1 MKQWWLNLDKRMEDS
16 RPELWKFIKWNLVG
30 AVTTVLDLG
39 TYFIMLAALSDEF
52 LYAPIGGPIWLQN
65 FLAAIGLDEG
75 LGILWTFLISIT
87 LGYIAAYILNRK
99 VAFKANNNVTLSSVI
114 YAVNVI
120 VVIITGSWFGTW
132 FTMFLRNRHVASWLV
147 TILPKPLQMLIPMT
161 WAYPLNRFIVFAQK
175 KEEPTDDTTGTTTK
189 PDTGTEDP
197 MA

>member
-1 MKQWWLNLDKRMEDS
+1 MKNWWLKLDKRMEDS

-39 TYFIMLAALSDEF
+39 TFYLMMFVLFSYTF
-52 LYAPIGGPIWLQN
+52 LTAPIGGPAWLQS

-75 LGILWTFLISIT
+75 LGFLYAYLISIT

-114 YAVNVI
+114 YAVNVV

-132 FTMFLRNRHVASWLV
+132 FSMFLLDLGWSSVLV
-147 TILPKPLQMLIPMT
+147 TLLVKPLQLLIPML
-161 WAYPLNRFIVFAQK
+161 WAYPLNRFVVFAQK
-175 KEEPTDDTTGTTTK
+175 KEAPAEDTQEIADEPEHTNTD
-189 PDTGTEDP
+189 
-197 MA
+197 

>member
-1 MKQWWLNLDKRMEDS
+1 MKQWWLNIDKKMEDS

-39 TYFIMLAALSDEF
+39 TYFLLLAVLREEF
-52 LYAPIGGPIWLQN
+52 LYAPIGGPMWLQR
-65 FLAAIGLDEG
+65 FLGAIGLDEG

-99 VAFKANNNVTLSSVI
+99 VAFKADNNVTLSSVI

-132 FTMFLRNRHVASWLV
+132 FTMFLRNRHVAAWLV

-175 KEEPTDDTTGTTTK
+175 KSPANETTQENNDEPEHTSAD
-189 PDTGTEDP
+189 
-197 MA
+197 